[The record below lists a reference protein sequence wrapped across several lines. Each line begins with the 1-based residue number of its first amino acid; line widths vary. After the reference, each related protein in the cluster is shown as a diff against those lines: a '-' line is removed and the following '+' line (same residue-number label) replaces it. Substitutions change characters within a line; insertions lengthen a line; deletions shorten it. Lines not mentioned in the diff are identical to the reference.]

1 MQSLGFSINK
11 IALLAQ
17 RSRGHVVTWCSS
29 DSLHNRLPFAAAFF
43 LFSFL
48 GPEKQG
54 ICALAG
60 AWIDAKTRLSR
71 YLSLGGHQF
80 SSRWNLS
87 ARKYLEPV
95 WPSGK
100 ALGW

>member
-1 MQSLGFSINK
+1 MVTW
-11 IALLAQ
+11 
-17 RSRGHVVTWCSS
+17 SRGVPATVFTIGFPLLLLFFSS
-29 DSLHNRLPFAAAFF
+29 FF
-43 LFSFL
+43 S

-87 ARKYLEPV
+87 ARKCLEPD